1 MAPKSTGANE
11 TPDNPQQP
19 PLTDQNFQT
28 VLAAKDAKI
37 GDLEKSNQLLQDE
50 ITGLKLKTSSLE
62 EDAEFLKEKLE
73 LAHEVV
79 ENKDSVIRK
88 LEETIENS
96 KTVIAEFENGFLDKV
111 AANAS
116 IQKDEVVA
124 VKGDLE
130 RSFPRLAWESL
141 PKDKSGWHNKVET
154 PKEAQ

>member
-19 PLTDQNFQT
+19 PLTDQNYQT
-28 VLAAKDAKI
+28 VLVAKDAKI

-50 ITGLKLKTSSLE
+50 ITVLKLKNTSLE
-62 EDAEFLKEKLE
+62 KDLKEKLE
-73 LAHEVV
+73 QAYEVV
-79 ENKDSVIRK
+79 ESKDSVIRE

-130 RSFPRLAWESL
+130 RSFPRLAWDSL
-141 PKDKSGWHNKVET
+141 PTDKSGWHIKIET